1 MKLSGRTDQPSIT
14 WAGKGVLASASGE
27 AVIRYVDFRDQ
38 VYSVSKLLFMILIEL
53 CGCHFRIVVPFTC
66 RRLQYPFCN
75 LSVFCCYYFL
85 SFLFPQVVGPGAQR
99 QLRAELGRTQ
109 QL

>member
-38 VYSVSKLLFMILIEL
+38 DYSVSKLLFMILIEL

-75 LSVFCCYYFL
+75 LSVFCYYFL

>member
-27 AVIRYVDFRDQ
+27 AVVRYVDFRDQ
-38 VYSVSKLLFMILIEL
+38 AYSVSKLLLMIVIEL
-53 CGCHFRIVVPFTC
+53 CASGFRIVVPFTC

-75 LSVFCCYYFL
+75 LSVFCYYYFL
-85 SFLFPQVVGPGAQR
+85 SFLSPQVVGPGAQ
-99 QLRAELGRTQ
+99 
-109 QL
+109 